1 MSKFRWLLTS
11 LVYAGLVAGGIAAGH
26 WLTELVEMDLRPS
39 TEPRIHTML
48 MFATA
53 VYMLAAATPFVPG
66 AEIGAFLM
74 ITFGKPI
81 ALLVYAAMV
90 GALLAAFLAGRF
102 VPATILASAFG
113 FLGLQRARVL
123 VERMHELPPQE
134 RLSFLIARAP
144 TRIVPTLLRHRYAA
158 VVLVLNIPGNTL
170 VGGGGGIALLA
181 GMSGL
186 FTSFYFAVAV
196 AVAVAP
202 IPLLVLLTGYQ
213 PLG

>member
-1 MSKFRWLLTS
+1 MNKSRWLLTG
-11 LVYAGLVAGGIAAGH
+11 LVYASLVLGGIAAGH

-39 TEPRIHTML
+39 TEPRIHAML
-48 MFATA
+48 MLATA
-53 VYMLAAATPFVPG
+53 VYALAAATPFVPG
-66 AEIGAFLM
+66 AEIGAVLM
-74 ITFGKPI
+74 MTFGEPI

-90 GALLAAFLAGRF
+90 GALLVAFLAGRF
-102 VPATILASAFG
+102 VPATVLASTFG

-123 VERMHELPPQE
+123 VEHMHSLPPKE
-134 RLSFLIARAP
+134 KLSFLMARAP
-144 TRIVPTLLRHRYAA
+144 TRVVPALLRYRYAA
-158 VVLVLNIPGNTL
+158 VVLALNIPGNTL

-186 FTSFYFAVAV
+186 FTPVYFAFAV

-213 PLG
+213 PLD